1 LNEGFEEVLF
11 TEAETVVVLPFA
23 VLFQIIVLIM
33 VGAEEKLNSA
43 PPLDVA
49 KFAEKV
55 QFVKVVEELSLFVIP
70 PPKPAVFSEK
80 ALLVTVG
87 EVLIKLYIPPPPE
100 EAEFSEK
107 AQAVTIGEEAV
118 SLNIPPP
125 KIALFPKNVLLVIVG
140 AELLLL

>member
-1 LNEGFEEVLF
+1 MAGEEELLK
-11 TEAETVVVLPFA
+11 TEADIEVILPFA

-33 VGAEEKLNSA
+33 VGAEEKLNRA
-43 PPLDVA
+43 PPLDTD

-55 QFVKVVEELSLFVIP
+55 QFITVVEELSLFVIP
-70 PPKPAVFSEK
+70 PPKLDVFSEK
-80 ALLVTVG
+80 VLLITMG
-87 EVLIKLYIPPPPE
+87 EALIKLYIPPPPE
-100 EAEFSEK
+100 VAEFSEK
-107 AQAVTIGEEAV
+107 AQAATIGEEAV